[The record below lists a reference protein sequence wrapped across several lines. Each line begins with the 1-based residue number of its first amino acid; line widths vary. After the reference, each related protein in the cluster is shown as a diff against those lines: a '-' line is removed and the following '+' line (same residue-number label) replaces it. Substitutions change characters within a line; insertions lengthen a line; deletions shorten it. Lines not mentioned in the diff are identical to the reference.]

1 MAELKIEGLGREGD
15 GFAKFKGQPVHIPFS
30 LPGETVSAVQ
40 TGKSW
45 RLDKIHNSSPDRV
58 DAPCP
63 HFGSCGGCQMQHM
76 AEGPYKI
83 WKLDLVARALSQQ
96 GIDVDVEGPVTFP
109 VDTRRKV
116 TFQVSSIDKKVAL
129 GFSKQGSH
137 QIVPITT
144 CSILHP
150 VILEKLDDLKKLAE
164 PVVTKNSN
172 LRMAVLMTEEGLDVE
187 LSGLKAVSEEQRSQL
202 ARRVVELG
210 ILRLSLED
218 EVLLE
223 PIKAIVY
230 LGDTAVVPPPGAF
243 VQAVKQAEDAMV
255 SLVCEHLKSCKSV
268 ADLFCGIGTFA
279 LNLAK
284 NSTVL
289 AVEENNAA
297 LESLDRGWRETGGKL
312 KQIKTE
318 ARNLDRR
325 PVTFAE
331 LKKIAGVVFDP
342 PRAGAELQ
350 ARQIAKS
357 KAVKVAAVSC
367 NPITLARDLRILL
380 DGGYKLKR
388 VIAIDQFRYTPHVE
402 VVALLER

>member
-129 GFSKQGSH
+129 GFSEQGSH
-137 QIVPITT
+137 QIVPITA

-150 VILEKLDDLKKLAE
+150 DITEKLDDLKKLVE

-172 LRMAVLMTEEGLDVE
+172 LRMAVLMTDEGLDVE
-187 LSGLKAVSEEQRSQL
+187 LQL
-202 ARRVVELG
+202 LDILLLQKTHEL
-210 ILRLSLED
+210 R
-218 EVLLE
+218 
-223 PIKAIVY
+223 
-230 LGDTAVVPPPGAF
+230 
-243 VQAVKQAEDAMV
+243 
-255 SLVCEHLKSCKSV
+255 
-268 ADLFCGIGTFA
+268 
-279 LNLAK
+279 AK
-284 NSTVL
+284 
-289 AVEENNAA
+289 
-297 LESLDRGWRETGGKL
+297 
-312 KQIKTE
+312 I
-318 ARNLDRR
+318 
-325 PVTFAE
+325 
-331 LKKIAGVVFDP
+331 VVF
-342 PRAGAELQ
+342 
-350 ARQIAKS
+350 
-357 KAVKVAAVSC
+357 
-367 NPITLARDLRILL
+367 
-380 DGGYKLKR
+380 
-388 VIAIDQFRYTPHVE
+388 FW
-402 VVALLER
+402 